1 MNSFCLI
8 LRNTGRFIAGAL
20 CIQGAIAYV
29 DTDFNSLLKN
39 SPFGPSM
46 LVEKPLEQSHPLEFK
61 GILVENGTT
70 YFSIHDPETTRSA
83 WAQLHEKTKLDF
95 EVLAYN
101 PSHRQITVNHRGT
114 EIKLVLPAIGQQQDR
129 ATTRNQNA
137 LMANTNTVAKPPLPT
152 NEATR
157 LSNIAAE
164 IKRRRAL
171 RQQQIEQTRR

>member
-1 MNSFCLI
+1 MNLSGRI
-8 LRNTGRFIAGAL
+8 LRHTGRLTVGVL
-20 CIQGAIAYV
+20 CIQGALAYV
-29 DTDFNSLLKN
+29 DTDFKHLLEN
-39 SPFGPSM
+39 SPFGSSIQ
-46 LVEKPLEQSHPLEFK
+46 VEKAQEQSHPLEFK

-101 PSHRQITVNHRGT
+101 QSLRQITVNHRGT
-114 EIKLVLPAIGQQQDR
+114 EIKLVLPAIGQQQNR
-129 ATTRNQNA
+129 TTTRNQNA
-137 LMANTNTVAKPPLPT
+137 LMANTNTVAKPSLT
-152 NEATR
+152 TSEATR

-171 RQQQIEQTRR
+171 RLQRIEQTRR